1 MIRATVS
8 VHSDSQ
14 SNGHRLVDFEGSSF
28 GYRCSDLLS
37 EARHVV
43 GKDGCF
49 MAGTRDNDIAD
60 AGIKHVRMDA
70 GIGVNQDP
78 LGGESLYAVTGD
90 GVAVIEKLYSL

>member
-1 MIRATVS
+1 
-8 VHSDSQ
+8 
-14 SNGHRLVDFEGSSF
+14 
-28 GYRCSDLLS
+28 
-37 EARHVV
+37 
-43 GKDGCF
+43 